1 MLLDAVKKMMDI
13 VEIQDS
19 RDPKKVRY
27 PLGPTLFA
35 IILAWM
41 CGYNSALQVEY
52 FWRYKFKILKQSIPD
67 FPDSLIS
74 HDTVNRLLSLI
85 VVDDLKSIMGHFAEL
100 VINNSDSYV

>member
-1 MLLDAVKKMMDI
+1 MLLDAVKKMMDL

-19 RDPKKVRY
+19 RDPKKVCY

-52 FWRYKFKILKQSIPD
+52 F
-67 FPDSLIS
+67 
-74 HDTVNRLLSLI
+74 
-85 VVDDLKSIMGHFAEL
+85 
-100 VINNSDSYV
+100 

>member
-1 MLLDAVKKMMDI
+1 MLLDAVKKMMNI

-52 FWRYKFKILKQSIPD
+52 FWHYKFKTQVSQKFFSSI
-67 FPDSLIS
+67 
-74 HDTVNRLLSLI
+74 
-85 VVDDLKSIMGHFAEL
+85 A
-100 VINNSDSYV
+100 NNTKVSSGEK

>member
-1 MLLDAVKKMMDI
+1 MLLDAVKKMMDL

-41 CGYNSALQVEY
+41 CGYNSALQVFDMPCRTAQHECT
-52 FWRYKFKILKQSIPD
+52 RIDLRVVSD
-67 FPDSLIS
+67 
-74 HDTVNRLLSLI
+74 LSLRFLGSM
-85 VVDDLKSIMGHFAEL
+85 VPGRRVT
-100 VINNSDSYV
+100 

>member
-1 MLLDAVKKMMDI
+1 MLLDAVKKMRDI

-52 FWRYKFKILKQSIPD
+52 FWRYKFKILRVKGC
-67 FPDSLIS
+67 SLC
-74 HDTVNRLLSLI
+74 VNSNPKF
-85 VVDDLKSIMGHFAEL
+85 DNEHK
-100 VINNSDSYV
+100 

>member
-1 MLLDAVKKMMDI
+1 MLLDAVKKMMDL

-52 FWRYKFKILKQSIPD
+52 FWRYKFKILKRSIPN

-74 HDTVNRLLSLI
+74 HDTVNRLLGLI
-85 VVDDLKSIMGHFAEL
+85 VLMI
-100 VINNSDSYV
+100 